1 MSTEEADLLVFQQCR
16 STIIGS
22 GTFISIPEMQNLLR
36 GRFRQGMPKV
46 VTEALH
52 GLSQIVFEVGTQIQV
67 IFSMQQ
73 VVTLHE
79 LEAQIL
85 ANNKNFAGVAS
96 FDALKLGPLRAHYL
110 VQRQFKP
117 EALCSTAR
125 PPALSATDV
134 IVHIGEWLARH
145 WEEQPKGTK
154 LDVSIVLQ
162 ALAEKHKLA
171 SPAELGVV
179 IRSNAFLISLL
190 GKAINAGKRADTIAQ
205 RQLDSLLQRLAIEKR
220 QAEADR
226 VKQAAHEAS
235 ELKQQAAALRTQS
248 CTRLK
253 HLLLDEALSETAA
266 SAIVLVALP
275 PTLTLEQL
283 LSFSDEEAL
292 LAKAAHVMASG
303 LVDVLP
309 VELPPAEAVEILLAE
324 LLEADP
330 DVNAVANALSAFCSE
345 AQNDEPLALVHRD
358 DVAETDP
365 EEYCIVAPD
374 TVINCE
380 DEESKDDVGNDH
392 IGGVRKQ
399 LVNIRIQHM
408 LRTRLAPALVHL
420 MQQAVAHGISRPALH
435 SPPKPAVIIDHLR
448 SVLEAPPPRFEQQLT
463 R

>member
-36 GRFRQGMPKV
+36 SRFRQGMPKV

-154 LDVSIVLQ
+154 LDVSI
-162 ALAEKHKLA
+162 
-171 SPAELGVV
+171 
-179 IRSNAFLISLL
+179 
-190 GKAINAGKRADTIAQ
+190 
-205 RQLDSLLQRLAIEKR
+205 
-220 QAEADR
+220 
-226 VKQAAHEAS
+226 
-235 ELKQQAAALRTQS
+235 
-248 CTRLK
+248 
-253 HLLLDEALSETAA
+253 
-266 SAIVLVALP
+266 
-275 PTLTLEQL
+275 
-283 LSFSDEEAL
+283 
-292 LAKAAHVMASG
+292 
-303 LVDVLP
+303 DV
-309 VELPPAEAVEILLAE
+309 
-324 LLEADP
+324 
-330 DVNAVANALSAFCSE
+330 
-345 AQNDEPLALVHRD
+345 
-358 DVAETDP
+358 
-365 EEYCIVAPD
+365 
-374 TVINCE
+374 
-380 DEESKDDVGNDH
+380 
-392 IGGVRKQ
+392 
-399 LVNIRIQHM
+399 
-408 LRTRLAPALVHL
+408 
-420 MQQAVAHGISRPALH
+420 
-435 SPPKPAVIIDHLR
+435 
-448 SVLEAPPPRFEQQLT
+448 
-463 R
+463 